1 MQLVGMLDSPYV
13 RRVAITMK
21 LLGLPFEHRN
31 LSVFRDFDAFRAI
44 NPAVKAPTLVCDD
57 GTVLMDSTLVV
68 DYLETLVPP
77 EKRLMPAGGDER
89 REALRLIGLALAA
102 ADKCVTLVYE
112 RDKRPADKRH
122 EPWFERSLGQALASF
137 AALEEAAGRASPW
150 LMGERFNAAD
160 VAVAVA
166 WRFSQFY
173 HAELVPAWK
182 HPMLARYSMA
192 AEARPEFASTPL
204 D

>member
-1 MQLVGMLDSPYV
+1 MQLVGMLDSPFV
-13 RRVAITMK
+13 RRVAVSMK
-21 LLGLPFEHRN
+21 LMGLAFEHRN

-57 GTVLMDSTLVV
+57 GTVLMESTLIL
-68 DYLETLVPP
+68 DHLESLVPP
-77 EKRLMPAGGDER
+77 ERRLMPAGVSER

-122 EPWFERSLGQALASF
+122 EPWFERSLGQALSGF
-137 AALEEAAGRASPW
+137 AALEEAAGRAAPW

-182 HPMLARYSMA
+182 HPALARYSMTV
-192 AEARPEFASTPL
+192 EARPEFETTPL